1 MRPCLIAILLLA
13 LLAGCSEKPQDGA
26 AAPVL
31 ERSSSAAS
39 PARYLAYQHAV
50 QLDVEESRV
59 AEVHQATL
67 EACAAAQAE
76 QCVVLESRLGT
87 GARVFAEV
95 RLRAKPEGIKNLLA
109 TLGKQGKI
117 ANQSVKAED
126 LAGPLED
133 AAKKLA
139 MLNDYRSK
147 LEALRSRANSDIEAM
162 IKVNKELAE
171 TQASIEEISGQRAHN
186 LQRVNTEILSL
197 SISSAEGKSPWRPV
211 ARALDNFA
219 DDLGRG
225 LSGAITALAYLIPWS
240 LVFLFFGWLGRK
252 LWLRRKKPAP

>member
-1 MRPCLIAILLLA
+1 MRSFLIALSLLA
-13 LLAGCSEKPQDGA
+13 LLAGCSEGNPNGA

-31 ERSSSAAS
+31 ERAVSSDS

-50 QLDVEESRV
+50 QLDVEENRV

-67 EACAAAQAE
+67 DACSAAQAE
-76 QCVVLESRLGT
+76 QCVILESRLGS
-87 GARVFAEV
+87 GARIFAEI
-95 RLRAKPEGIKNLLA
+95 RLRAKPEGIKSLLA

-117 ANQSVKAED
+117 ASQSVTAED
-126 LAGPLED
+126 LAAPLED

-139 MLNDYRSK
+139 MLNDYRTK
-147 LEALRSRANSDIEAM
+147 LEALRSRASGDIEAM

-197 SISSAEGKSPWRPV
+197 SISSTEGKSPWRPV
-211 ARALDNFA
+211 ARALDNFNE
-219 DDLGRG
+219 DLGRG

-240 LVFLFFGWLGRK
+240 LVFLLFGWLGRK